1 MAVQIF
7 QDPADQSFVVVG
19 SALDIRPDQ
28 LAQQIR
34 SRCRLFS
41 IKLVFIAPCRDLDL
55 WLRTLASINSYL
67 KPTCE
72 LMCVPQAG
80 AVFTARTDLMTTF
93 TKLQTQMKEYNVMM
107 QMMSQVLKSMSDATA
122 NMAR

>member
-1 MAVQIF
+1 MTVQIF
-7 QDPADQSFVVVG
+7 LDPADQCFVVVG
-19 SALDIRPDQ
+19 SALDTRPDQ

-34 SRCRLFS
+34 RRCRPFS

-55 WLRTLASINSYL
+55 WLRTLVSINSYL
-67 KPTCE
+67 KPACE
-72 LMCVPQAG
+72 LMSVPQAG
-80 AVFTARTDLMTTF
+80 AIFTARTDATAF